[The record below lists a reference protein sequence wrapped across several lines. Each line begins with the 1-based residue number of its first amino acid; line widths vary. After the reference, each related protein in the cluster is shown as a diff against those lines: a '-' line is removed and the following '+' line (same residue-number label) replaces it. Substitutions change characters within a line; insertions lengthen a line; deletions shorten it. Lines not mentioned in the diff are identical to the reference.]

1 LATAAPK
8 VLKLALVLAVLAVAT
23 RRLAEDC
30 CVDEVPDVPLART
43 SVETLL

>member
-1 LATAAPK
+1 
-8 VLKLALVLAVLAVAT
+8 VRKLALVLAVLAVAT

-43 SVETLL
+43 TVDALL